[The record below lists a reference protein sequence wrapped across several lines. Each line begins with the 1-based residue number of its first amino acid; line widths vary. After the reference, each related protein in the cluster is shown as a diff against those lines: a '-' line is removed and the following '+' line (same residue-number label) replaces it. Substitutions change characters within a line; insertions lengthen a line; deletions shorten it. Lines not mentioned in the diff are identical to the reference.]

1 MTVGEIRKF
10 FLETLNTV
18 YPQSEALAITRFMLE
33 EVLQLSALYQSLNVH
48 LILTAAQKE
57 TLENYLVR
65 LANHEPFQHI
75 LGYELFH
82 GLKLEVGPDVLIPRP
97 ETEELVEWILEAE
110 TKPNSILD
118 IGTGSGCIA
127 IALAKSLPDA
137 KVEALEVSEKAVAV
151 AKRNAVNNDVKVLV
165 SQMDILKEE
174 PERNYDLIVS
184 NPPYV
189 GLDEKN
195 LMFPNVLEHEP
206 HLALFSEDPLLF
218 YKRIA
223 LLAEEHLNEN
233 GWLYFEMN
241 EFYAPQIAEILREL
255 HFSEIEIKRDLS
267 GKDRMIRGKKGRG
280 KSKVKS

>member
-1 MTVGEIRKF
+1 MTVGEIRKK
-10 FLETLNTV
+10 FLETLSTI

-33 EVLQLSALYQSLNVH
+33 DVLQLSSLYQSLSAH

-65 LANHEPFQHI
+65 LVNHEPFQHI

-82 GLKLEVGPDVLIPRP
+82 GLKLEVNPDVLIPRP
-97 ETEELVEWILEAE
+97 ETEELVEWILDAD
-110 TKPNSILD
+110 TGAKTVLD
-118 IGTGSGCIA
+118 IGTGCGCVA

-137 KVEALEVSEKAVAV
+137 EVEALEVSEKAIAV
-151 AKRNAVNNDVKVLV
+151 AKRNAVNNQVAVTIF
-165 SQMDILKEE
+165 QMDILKNA
-174 PERNYDLIVS
+174 PEKNYDLMVS

-189 GLDEKN
+189 GLDEKH
-195 LMFPNVLEHEP
+195 LMIANVLEHEP

-223 LLAEEHLNEN
+223 QLAVAHLNEN

-241 EFYAPQIAEILREL
+241 EFYAAQIADILREL
-255 HFSEIEIKRDLS
+255 HFSEIEIKKDLS
-267 GKDRMIRGKKGRG
+267 GKDRMIRGRR
-280 KSKVKS
+280 SELMVN

>member
-1 MTVGEIRKF
+1 MTVGEIRKK
-10 FLETLNTV
+10 FLETLSTI

-33 EVLQLSALYQSLNVH
+33 DVLQLSSLYQSLSAH

-82 GLKLEVGPDVLIPRP
+82 GLKLEVNPDVLIPRP
-97 ETEELVEWILEAE
+97 ETEELVEWILDAD
-110 TKPNSILD
+110 TSAKTVLD
-118 IGTGSGCIA
+118 IGTGCGCVA
-127 IALAKSLPDA
+127 IALAKSLPDVE
-137 KVEALEVSEKAVAV
+137 VEALEVSEKAVAV
-151 AKRNAVNNDVKVLV
+151 AKRNAVNNQVAVTIF
-165 SQMDILKEE
+165 QMDILKNA
-174 PERNYDLIVS
+174 PEKNYDLMVS

-189 GLDEKN
+189 GLDEKH
-195 LMFPNVLEHEP
+195 LMIANVLEHEP

-223 LLAEEHLNEN
+223 QLAVAHLNEN

-241 EFYAPQIAEILREL
+241 EFYAAQIADILREL
-255 HFSEIEIKRDLS
+255 HFSEIEIKKDLS
-267 GKDRMIRGKKGRG
+267 GKDRMIRGRR
-280 KSKVKS
+280 SELMVN